1 MWVGKMSKAGEG
13 SVWARGVWG
22 RVESAL
28 GGLLTLLPMVGG
40 GSGDVSWGIGE
51 GGCSRRGAVAEESS
65 LLLLVAAG
73 SGAVCSE
80 GVAGPEVSSA
90 CRLDTRWSREDLVES
105 VGGLGLGEGVGRL
118 FAVMLGGGRAY
129 T

>member
-1 MWVGKMSKAGEG
+1 MSKAREG

-22 RVESAL
+22 LVESAL
-28 GGLLTLLPMVGG
+28 GGLLTVLPMVGG
-40 GSGDVSWGIGE
+40 GSGDVSGAIGE
-51 GGCSRRGAVAEESS
+51 GDCSRRGAVAEVSS
-65 LLLLVAAG
+65 LLLVAAG

-80 GVAGPEVSSA
+80 GGAGPEVSSV
-90 CRLDTRWSREDLVES
+90 CRLDTRWLTVDLVES
-105 VGGLGLGEGVGRL
+105 VGGLGVGEGVGRL